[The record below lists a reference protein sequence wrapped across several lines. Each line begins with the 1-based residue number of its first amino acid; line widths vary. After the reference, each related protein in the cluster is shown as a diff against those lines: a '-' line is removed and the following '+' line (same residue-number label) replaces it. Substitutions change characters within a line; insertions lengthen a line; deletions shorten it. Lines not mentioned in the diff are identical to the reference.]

1 MMPSPLTSTCTS
13 SGTTISIPPMNANAR
28 MVTSCD
34 CRFARRRSRLTPPM
48 TATVVCSVVTVHGP
62 LRSHPPRTANDVDGP
77 GPPVTL
83 RAGADSCCG
92 SGLRSNGWR
101 AGERSRVSSA
111 RSDWNTAA

>member
-1 MMPSPLTSTCTS
+1 VLAAVLFQEEDGIRGRDVTGVQTCALP
-13 SGTTISIPPMNANAR
+13 I
-28 MVTSCD
+28 
-34 CRFARRRSRLTPPM
+34 L

-83 RAGADSCCG
+83 RAGPDSCCG